1 MNRDEKRNVSL
12 AYMFTLCESR
22 TVALRLACTKLC
34 SKRASPSVYM
44 PSVTSSPTLEVTL
57 AVHGSMSPVSKPPL
71 MSNSLLIPLVVI
83 VEEVVLSLMVL
94 FICKLGVSVAEGEP
108 LLVDEET
115 LPESSDTVTGAVATD
130 DDKELVREEEPPPIV
145 VREAVKM
152 AFDMLLAAEEGT
164 T

>member
-1 MNRDEKRNVSL
+1 
-12 AYMFTLCESR
+12 
-22 TVALRLACTKLC
+22 
-34 SKRASPSVYM
+34 
-44 PSVTSSPTLEVTL
+44 
-57 AVHGSMSPVSKPPL
+57 
-71 MSNSLLIPLVVI
+71 
-83 VEEVVLSLMVL
+83 MVL

-130 DDKELVREEEPPPIV
+130 DDKELVREEESPPIV